1 MSDEKNNTFLES
13 VLKYWPIIVL
23 AITLAGG
30 AFTSFGAAAVI
41 FYKFSQSEGEKKE
54 MKAESTRQYSE
65 ILGKLEV
72 IKESVNDRKS
82 EIATIRGEV
91 SNLKEKMA
99 SIEEH
104 LNQLHK

>member
-54 MKAESTRQYSE
+54 MKAESTRQYGE
-65 ILGKLEV
+65 ILGKLEA
-72 IKESVNDRKS
+72 IKESVNDGKS
-82 EIATIRGEV
+82 EINAVKSEV
-91 SNLKEKMA
+91 THLKEKVA
-99 SIEEH
+99 SIEKQIDK
-104 LNQLHK
+104 LQK